1 MKVVVVESPA
11 KAKTINRYLGDGYKV
26 LASYGHVCD
35 LPSRDGSVLPDND
48 FEMKWQISSGS
59 EKHLKDIITALKG
72 ADKLILATDP
82 DREGEAIS
90 WHVLEQLK
98 GTKHLNGVDV
108 ERVVF
113 NEVTKTAILAAMD
126 NPRQLDVEL
135 IDAYRARRALDY
147 LVGFSI
153 SPVLWRKLPGSK
165 SAGRVQSVAL
175 RLICER
181 EAEIEAFQSQEYWSV
196 EAALGLASGDNFTA
210 RLTHLDGAK
219 LGKLDITS
227 EAQATQA
234 VTAISAAK
242 LAVQSVETKRVR
254 RNPQPPFTTS
264 TLQQE
269 ASRKLGFS
277 ANRTMQIAQKLYE
290 GINIGSE
297 TTGLI
302 TYMRTDGVQL
312 GGEAIVSIRQNIDQN
327 FGKRYLPEAQR
338 VYKTKAANAQEAHEA
353 IRPTEI
359 ARHPNEMRAFLDHD
373 QSRLYE
379 LIWKRAIASQMQSA
393 ELDQTGIDIGDA
405 ANSVTLRA
413 SGQVMVFDGFLSVY
427 RESKDAAQDNGNAD
441 KANGDGDDNTA
452 LLPSMAKGDQLATHS
467 VTPEQHFTQPPPRFT
482 DASLVKRM
490 EELGIG
496 RPSTYASIIQVLQNR
511 DYVIKD
517 KGRFTPEDR
526 GRLVSTFLGNF
537 FDRYVEYDFTAQLE
551 TQLDEVSAG
560 NLDWKTLLA
569 HFWGDFKT
577 AIDGTKDLTI
587 TNVLDVLDEELG
599 PHFFQADETGALKR
613 SCPNCDNGRLG
624 LKLGK
629 FGAFVG
635 CSNYPECKFTRQLA
649 NQNDNADGD
658 APLTDKELGPDPVS
672 GLPVYLRNGP
682 YGPYVQIGD
691 PETKKPKRASLPKG
705 TSASSLDLE
714 AALGLLALPRDIEP
728 HPETGDMIQAGLGR
742 FGPYLKYQ
750 GKFTSLAPDDD
761 VLEIGINRAVDLLAE
776 ATKKAGRLLG
786 THPSGGEVHVKKG
799 RFGPYVE
806 HNKLRATLGK
816 AHDIA
821 DISLETALELL
832 AAKAAKG
839 PATEKKAA
847 PKKKAAAKKTA
858 TNKATAKKAT
868 AKKATAKKAAA
879 KKTADKQK
887 AV

>member
-35 LPSRDGSVLPDND
+35 LPSKDGSVLPDTG

-59 EKHLKDIITALKG
+59 EKHLKDITSALKG
-72 ADKLILATDP
+72 AEKLILATDP

-90 WHVLEQLK
+90 WHVLEQFK
-98 GTKHLNGVDV
+98 NTKLLDGIDV

-126 NPRQLDVEL
+126 NPRQLDSEL

-153 SPVLWRKLPGSK
+153 SPVLWRKLPGSR

-181 EAEIEAFQSQEYWSV
+181 EAEIETFISEEYWSIETV
-196 EAALGLASGDNFTA
+196 LGLLAGEQFKA

-219 LGKLDITS
+219 LGKLDIKTET
-227 EAQATQA
+227 EANSA
-234 VTAISAAK
+234 VAAISAAS

-277 ANRTMQIAQKLYE
+277 ASRTMQIAQKLYE

-312 GGEAIVSIRQNIDQN
+312 GGEAIASIRQNIDQQ
-327 FGKRYLPEAQR
+327 FGKRYLPEKPRA
-338 VYKTKAANAQEAHEA
+338 YKTKAANAQEAHEA

-359 ARHPNEMRAFLDHD
+359 TRHPNDMRAFLDHD

-379 LIWKRAIASQMQSA
+379 LIWKRTIASQMQSA
-393 ELDQTGIDIGDA
+393 ELDQTGIDIGDTA
-405 ANSVTLRA
+405 RSVTLRA
-413 SGQVMVFDGFLSVY
+413 SGQIMVFDGFLSVY
-427 RESKDAAQDNGNAD
+427 RESKDAAQDNGNSPQAQ
-441 KANGDGDDNTA
+441 GDGDDSTA
-452 LLPSMAKGDQLATHS
+452 LLPNMAKGDQLDTHM

-511 DYVIKD
+511 DYVMKD
-517 KGRFTPEDR
+517 KGRFIPEDR

-537 FDRYVEYDFTAQLE
+537 FERYVEYDFTAQLE

-560 NLDWKTLLA
+560 TLDWKALLT
-569 HFWGDFKT
+569 HFWNDFKA
-577 AIDGTKDLTI
+577 AIDSTKDLTI
-587 TNVLDVLDEELG
+587 TNVLDVIDEELG
-599 PHFFQADETGALKR
+599 PHFFQADEDGILKR

-635 CSNYPECKFTRQLA
+635 CSNYPECKFTRQLT
-649 NQNDNADGD
+649 NRNDNIDGEP
-658 APLTDKELGPDPVS
+658 PLTDKELGSDPVS
-672 GLPVYLRNGP
+672 GVPIYLRNGP

-705 TSASSLDLE
+705 ISAASLDLE
-714 AALGLLALPRDIEP
+714 AALGLLSLPRDIEP
-728 HPETGDMIQAGLGR
+728 HPESGDMIQAGIGR

-750 GKFTSLAPDDD
+750 GKFTSLPPEDN

-776 ATKKAGRLLG
+776 SAKKAGRLLG
-786 THPSGGEVHVKKG
+786 EHPTGGEVHVKKG

-821 DISLETALELL
+821 DITLETALDLL
-832 AAKAAKG
+832 AAKAAKA
-839 PATEKKAA
+839 PAKKT
-847 PKKKAAAKKTA
+847 AAKKTP
-858 TNKATAKKAT
+858 AK
-868 AKKATAKKAAA
+868 
-879 KKTADKQK
+879 KKTAPKKTK
-887 AV
+887 AK

>member
-11 KAKTINRYLGDGYKV
+11 KAKTINRYLGDDYKV

-35 LPSRDGSVLPDND
+35 LPSKDGSVLPDND
-48 FEMKWQISSGS
+48 FEMKWQVSSGS
-59 EKHLKDIITALKG
+59 EKHLKDIISALKH

-98 GTKHLNGVDV
+98 TKNLVDSLPV

-113 NEVTKTAILAAMD
+113 NEVTKSAILQAMD
-126 NPRQLDVEL
+126 NPRQLDDEL
-135 IDAYRARRALDY
+135 INAYRARRALDY

-175 RLICER
+175 RLVCER
-181 EAEIEAFQSQEYWSV
+181 EAEIEAFRSQEYWSI
-196 EAALGLASGDNFTA
+196 EAQFTKTDGRAFTA
-210 RLTHLDGAK
+210 RLTQLDGH
-219 LGKLDITS
+219 KLDKLDLKT
-227 EAQATQA
+227 EADANTAVAKIMASNAA
-234 VTAISAAK
+234 VTQI
-242 LAVQSVETKRVR
+242 ETKRVK

-277 ANRTMQIAQKLYE
+277 ASRTMQIAQKLYE

-312 GGEAIVSIRQNIDQN
+312 GNEAIAAIRSDIGDR
-327 FGKRYLPEAQR
+327 FGARYVPDTPR

-353 IRPTEI
+353 IRPTAI
-359 ARHPNEMRAFLDHD
+359 ARDPKEMQPFLDHD
-373 QSRLYE
+373 QFRLYE
-379 LIWKRAIASQMQSA
+379 LIWKRTIASQMQSA
-393 ELDQTGIDIGDA
+393 ELDQTGVDITTKNGDA
-405 ANSVTLRA
+405 VLRA
-413 SGQVMVFDGFLSVY
+413 NGQVMVFDGFLSVY
-427 RESKDAAQDNGNAD
+427 RESVDETAD
-441 KANGDGDDNTA
+441 GDGDAGDESGK
-452 LLPSMAKGDQLATHS
+452 LLPDLAKGEALTTGT

-496 RPSTYASIIQVLQNR
+496 RPSTYASIIQVLQQRN
-511 DYVIKD
+511 YVIKD
-517 KGRFTPEDR
+517 KGRFIPEDR

-537 FDRYVEYDFTAQLE
+537 FDRYVEYDFTARLE
-551 TQLDEVSAG
+551 TQLDDVSAG
-560 NLDWKTLLA
+560 KLDWKQLLA
-569 HFWGDFKT
+569 AFWRDFKA

-599 PHFFQADETGALKR
+599 PHFFKSDENGALIR
-613 SCPNCDNGRLG
+613 GCPNCADGRLG

-635 CSNYPECKFTRQLA
+635 CSNYPDCKFTRQLA
-649 NQNDNADGD
+649 NGDDDNTNGAV
-658 APLTDKELGPDPVS
+658 TDTELGIDPATN
-672 GLPVYLRNGP
+672 LPIYLRNGP

-705 TSASSLDLE
+705 ADASQLDLQ

-728 HPETGDMIQAGLGR
+728 HPETGDMIQAGIGR
-742 FGPYLKYQ
+742 YGPYLKYQ
-750 GKFTSLAPDDD
+750 GRYTSLPSEDD
-761 VLEIGINRAVDLLAE
+761 VLTVGINRAVDLLAE
-776 ATKKAGRLLG
+776 SAKKAGRLLG
-786 THPSGGEVHVKKG
+786 EHPAGGQVHVKAG

-816 AHDIA
+816 AHDMA
-821 DISLETALELL
+821 DITLETALELL
-832 AAKAAKG
+832 AAKLAKG
-839 PATEKKAA
+839 GAT
-847 PKKKAAAKKTA
+847 KKAAAKKST
-858 TNKATAKKAT
+858 
-868 AKKATAKKAAA
+868 KKATAKKAATKKVAAKKPAA
-879 KKTADKQK
+879 KKTTSKK
-887 AV
+887 AAS

>member
-11 KAKTINRYLGDGYKV
+11 KAKTINRYLGDDFKV

-35 LPSRDGSVLPDND
+35 LPSKDGSVLPDND
-48 FEMKWQISSGS
+48 FEMKWQVSTGS
-59 EKHLKDIITALKG
+59 EKHLKDIISALKG

-98 GTKHLNGVDV
+98 TKKLVDGLPV

-113 NEVTKTAILAAMD
+113 NEVTKSAILQAMEQ
-126 NPRQLDVEL
+126 PRQLDEEL
-135 IDAYRARRALDY
+135 INAYRARRALDY

-175 RLICER
+175 RLVCER
-181 EAEIEAFQSQEYWSV
+181 EAEIEAFQSQEYWSI
-196 EAALGLASGDNFTA
+196 EAELSKSDGRQFTA
-210 RLTHLDGAK
+210 RLTQLDGQ
-219 LGKLDITS
+219 KLDRLDVKTEA
-227 EAQATQA
+227 EAQAA
-234 VTAISAAK
+234 VDKILASELSVSA
-242 LAVQSVETKRVR
+242 VETKRVK

-277 ANRTMQIAQKLYE
+277 ASRTMQIAQKLYE

-312 GGEAIVSIRQNIDQN
+312 GAEAIGTIRDDIGSR
-327 FGKRYLPEAQR
+327 FGARYVPEKPR

-353 IRPTEI
+353 IRPTAIERDPK
-359 ARHPNEMRAFLDHD
+359 AMQAYLDHD
-373 QSRLYE
+373 QFRLYE
-379 LIWKRAIASQMQSA
+379 LIWKRTIASQMQSA
-393 ELDQTGIDIGDA
+393 ELDQTGVDITNQSGDA
-405 ANSVTLRA
+405 VLRA
-413 SGQVMVFDGFLSVY
+413 NGQVMVFDGFLSVY
-427 RESKDAAQDNGNAD
+427 RESVDDSSEAD
-441 KANGDGDDNTA
+441 SGDDSGK
-452 LLPSMAKGDQLATHS
+452 LLPEMTEGESLATGA

-496 RPSTYASIIQVLQNR
+496 RPSTYASIIQVLQQRN
-511 DYVIKD
+511 YVIKD
-517 KGRFTPEDR
+517 KGRFIPEDR

-537 FDRYVEYDFTAQLE
+537 FDRYVEYDFTARLE
-551 TQLDEVSAG
+551 TQLDDVSAG
-560 NLDWKTLLA
+560 KLDWKQLLA
-569 HFWGDFKT
+569 AFWRDFKA

-599 PHFFQADETGALKR
+599 PHFFNADDKGALIR
-613 SCPNCDNGRLG
+613 TCPNCANGRLG

-635 CSNYPECKFTRQLA
+635 CSNYPECKFTRQLS
-649 NQNDNADGD
+649 NADGD
-658 APLTDKELGPDPVS
+658 SAGAAVTDTELGVDPATE
-672 GLPVYLRNGP
+672 LPVFLRNGP

-705 TSASSLDLE
+705 ADASQLDLQ
-714 AALGLLALPRDIEP
+714 AALGLLALPRDIET
-728 HPETGDMIQAGLGR
+728 HPETGDMIQAGIGR

-750 GKFTSLAPDDD
+750 GRYTSLPSEDD
-761 VLEIGINRAVDLLAE
+761 VLTVGINRAVDLLAE
-776 ATKKAGRLLG
+776 SAKKAGRLLG
-786 THPSGGEVHVKKG
+786 DHPNGGQVHVKAG

-816 AHDIA
+816 AHDMAEIT
-821 DISLETALELL
+821 LETALELL
-832 AAKAAKG
+832 AAKLAKG
-839 PATEKKAA
+839 GTTKKAA
-847 PKKKAAAKKTA
+847 SKKPASKKSATKKTA
-858 TNKATAKKAT
+858 TKKTAT
-868 AKKATAKKAAA
+868 KKAATKKA
-879 KKTADKQK
+879 ATKKTATKKSASKK
-887 AV
+887 AAS

>member
-11 KAKTINRYLGDGYKV
+11 KAKTINRYLGDEFKV

-35 LPSRDGSVLPDND
+35 LPSKDGSVLPDND
-48 FEMKWQISSGS
+48 FEMKWQVSSGS
-59 EKHLKDIITALKG
+59 EKHLKDIISALKH

-98 GTKHLNGVDV
+98 TRSLVDSLPV

-113 NEVTKTAILAAMD
+113 NEVTKSAILQAMD
-126 NPRQLDVEL
+126 NPRQLDNEL
-135 IDAYRARRALDY
+135 INAYRARRALDY

-175 RLICER
+175 RLVCER
-181 EAEIEAFQSQEYWSV
+181 EAEIEAFRSQEYWSI
-196 EAALGLASGDNFTA
+196 EAQFTKTDGRALTA
-210 RLTHLDGAK
+210 RLTKLDGH
-219 LGKLDITS
+219 KLDKLDLKT
-227 EAQATQA
+227 EVDATAA
-234 VTAISAAK
+234 VAK
-242 LAVQSVETKRVR
+242 IMASKATVTQIETKRVK

-269 ASRKLGFS
+269 ASRKLGLS
-277 ANRTMQIAQKLYE
+277 ASRTMQIAQKLYE

-312 GGEAIVSIRQNIDQN
+312 GNEAIAAIRSDIGDR
-327 FGKRYLPEAQR
+327 FGARYVPNTPR

-353 IRPTEI
+353 IRPTAIE
-359 ARHPNEMRAFLDHD
+359 RDPKEMRPCLDHD
-373 QSRLYE
+373 QYRLYE
-379 LIWKRAIASQMQSA
+379 LIWKRTIASQMQSA
-393 ELDQTGIDIGDA
+393 ELDQTGVDITTRTGDA
-405 ANSVTLRA
+405 VLRA
-413 SGQVMVFDGFLSVY
+413 NGQIMVFDGFLSVY
-427 RESKDAAQDNGNAD
+427 RESVDETAD
-441 KANGDGDDNTA
+441 GDGDEGDESGK
-452 LLPSMAKGDQLATHS
+452 LLPDLIKGEALTTCT

-496 RPSTYASIIQVLQNR
+496 RPSTYASIIQVLQQRN
-511 DYVIKD
+511 YVIKD
-517 KGRFTPEDR
+517 KGRFIPEDR

-537 FDRYVEYDFTAQLE
+537 FDRYVEYDFTARLE
-551 TQLDEVSAG
+551 TQLDDVSAG
-560 NLDWKTLLA
+560 KLDWKQLLA
-569 HFWGDFKT
+569 AFWHDFKA

-599 PHFFQADETGALKR
+599 PHFFKADDNGALIR
-613 SCPNCDNGRLG
+613 GCPNCADGRLG

-649 NQNDNADGD
+649 SGDDDTANGAVND
-658 APLTDKELGPDPVS
+658 TELGIDPATN
-672 GLPVYLRNGP
+672 LPIYLRDGP

-705 TSASSLDLE
+705 TDASQLDLQ
-714 AALGLLALPRDIEP
+714 AALGLLALPRNIEP
-728 HPETGDMIQAGLGR
+728 HPETGDMIQAGIGR

-750 GKFTSLAPDDD
+750 GRYTSLPSADD
-761 VLEIGINRAVDLLAE
+761 VLTVGMNRAVDLLAE
-776 ATKKAGRLLG
+776 SAKKAGRLLG
-786 THPSGGEVHVKKG
+786 EHPAGGQVHVKAG

-816 AHDIA
+816 AHDVTEIT
-821 DISLETALELL
+821 LETALELL
-832 AAKAAKG
+832 AAKMAKG
-839 PATEKKAA
+839 GNTKKA
-847 PKKKAAAKKTA
+847 P
-858 TNKATAKKAT
+858 AKKAT
-868 AKKATAKKAAA
+868 KKVAPKKAPAKKAAA
-879 KKTADKQK
+879 KKVAS
-887 AV
+887 

>member
-11 KAKTINRYLGDGYKV
+11 KAKTINRYLGDEFKV

-35 LPSRDGSVLPDND
+35 LPSKDGSVLPDND
-48 FEMKWQISSGS
+48 FEMKWQVSSGS
-59 EKHLKDIITALKG
+59 EKHLKDIISALKH

-98 GTKHLNGVDV
+98 TRSLVDSLPV

-113 NEVTKTAILAAMD
+113 NEVTKSAILQAMD
-126 NPRQLDVEL
+126 NPRQLDNEL
-135 IDAYRARRALDY
+135 INAYRARRALDY

-175 RLICER
+175 RLVCER
-181 EAEIEAFQSQEYWSV
+181 EAEIEAFRSQEYWSI
-196 EAALGLASGDNFTA
+196 EAQFTKTDGRALTA
-210 RLTHLDGAK
+210 RLTKLDGH
-219 LGKLDITS
+219 KLDKLDLKT
-227 EAQATQA
+227 EVDATAA
-234 VTAISAAK
+234 VAK
-242 LAVQSVETKRVR
+242 IMASKATVTQIETKRVK

-269 ASRKLGFS
+269 ASRKLGLS
-277 ANRTMQIAQKLYE
+277 ASRTMQIAQKLYE

-312 GGEAIVSIRQNIDQN
+312 GNEAIAAIRSDIGDR
-327 FGKRYLPEAQR
+327 FGARYVPNTPR

-353 IRPTEI
+353 IRPTAIE
-359 ARHPNEMRAFLDHD
+359 RDPKEMRPCLDHD
-373 QSRLYE
+373 QYRLYE
-379 LIWKRAIASQMQSA
+379 LIWKRTIASQMQSA
-393 ELDQTGIDIGDA
+393 ELDQTGVDITTRTGDA
-405 ANSVTLRA
+405 VLRA
-413 SGQVMVFDGFLSVY
+413 NGQIMVFDGFLSVY
-427 RESKDAAQDNGNAD
+427 RESVDETAD
-441 KANGDGDDNTA
+441 GDGDEGDESGK
-452 LLPSMAKGDQLATHS
+452 LLPDLIKGEALTTCT

-496 RPSTYASIIQVLQNR
+496 RPSTYASIIQVLQQRN
-511 DYVIKD
+511 YVIKD
-517 KGRFTPEDR
+517 KGRFIPEDR

-537 FDRYVEYDFTAQLE
+537 FDRYVEYDFTARLE
-551 TQLDEVSAG
+551 TQLDDVSAG
-560 NLDWKTLLA
+560 KLDWKQLLA
-569 HFWGDFKT
+569 AFWHDFKA

-599 PHFFQADETGALKR
+599 PHFFKADDNGALIR
-613 SCPNCDNGRLG
+613 GCPNCADGRLG

-649 NQNDNADGD
+649 SGDDDTANGAVND
-658 APLTDKELGPDPVS
+658 TELGIDPATN
-672 GLPVYLRNGP
+672 LPIYLRDGP

-705 TSASSLDLE
+705 TDASQLDLQ

-728 HPETGDMIQAGLGR
+728 HPETGDMIQAGIGR

-750 GKFTSLAPDDD
+750 GRYTSLPSADD
-761 VLEIGINRAVDLLAE
+761 VLTVGMNRAVDLLAE
-776 ATKKAGRLLG
+776 SAKKAGRLLG
-786 THPSGGEVHVKKG
+786 EHPAGGQVHVKAG

-816 AHDIA
+816 AHDVTEIT
-821 DISLETALELL
+821 LETALELL
-832 AAKAAKG
+832 AAKMAKG
-839 PATEKKAA
+839 GNTKKA
-847 PKKKAAAKKTA
+847 P
-858 TNKATAKKAT
+858 AKKAT
-868 AKKATAKKAAA
+868 KKVAPKKAPAKKAAA
-879 KKTADKQK
+879 KKVAS
-887 AV
+887 

>member
-11 KAKTINRYLGDGYKV
+11 KAKTINRYLGDDYKV

-35 LPSRDGSVLPDND
+35 LPSKDGSVLPDND
-48 FEMKWQISSGS
+48 FEMKWQVSSGS
-59 EKHLKDIITALKG
+59 EKHLKDIISALKH

-98 GTKHLNGVDV
+98 TKNLVDSLPV

-113 NEVTKTAILAAMD
+113 NEVTKSAILQAMD
-126 NPRQLDVEL
+126 NPRQLDDEL
-135 IDAYRARRALDY
+135 INAYRARRALDY

-175 RLICER
+175 RLVCER
-181 EAEIEAFQSQEYWSV
+181 EAEIEAFRSQEYWSI
-196 EAALGLASGDNFTA
+196 EAQFTKTDGRAFTA
-210 RLTHLDGAK
+210 RLTQLDGH
-219 LGKLDITS
+219 KLDKLDLKT
-227 EAQATQA
+227 EADANTAVAKIMASNAA
-234 VTAISAAK
+234 VTQI
-242 LAVQSVETKRVR
+242 ETKRVK

-269 ASRKLGFS
+269 SSRKLGFS
-277 ANRTMQIAQKLYE
+277 ASRTMQIAQKLYE

-312 GGEAIVSIRQNIDQN
+312 GNEAIAAIRSDIGDR
-327 FGKRYLPEAQR
+327 FGVRYVPDKPR

-353 IRPTEI
+353 IRPTAI
-359 ARHPNEMRAFLDHD
+359 ARDPKEMQPFLDHD
-373 QSRLYE
+373 QFRLYE
-379 LIWKRAIASQMQSA
+379 LIWKRTIASQMQSA
-393 ELDQTGIDIGDA
+393 ELDQTGVDITTKNGDA
-405 ANSVTLRA
+405 VLRA
-413 SGQVMVFDGFLSVY
+413 NGQVMVFDGFLSVY
-427 RESKDAAQDNGNAD
+427 RESVDETAD
-441 KANGDGDDNTA
+441 VDGDAGDESGK
-452 LLPSMAKGDQLATHS
+452 LLPDLTKDEALTTGT

-496 RPSTYASIIQVLQNR
+496 RPSTYASIIQVLQQRN
-511 DYVIKD
+511 YVIKD
-517 KGRFTPEDR
+517 KGRFIPEDR

-537 FDRYVEYDFTAQLE
+537 FDRYVEYDFTARLE
-551 TQLDEVSAG
+551 TQLDDVSAG
-560 NLDWKTLLA
+560 KLDWKQLLA
-569 HFWGDFKT
+569 AFWRDFKA

-599 PHFFQADETGALKR
+599 PHFFKSDENGALIR
-613 SCPNCDNGRLG
+613 GCPNCADGRLG

-635 CSNYPECKFTRQLA
+635 CSNYPDCKFTRQLA
-649 NQNDNADGD
+649 NGDDDNTNGAV
-658 APLTDKELGPDPVS
+658 TDTELGIDPATN
-672 GLPVYLRNGP
+672 LPIYLRNGP

-705 TSASSLDLE
+705 ADASQLDLQ

-728 HPETGDMIQAGLGR
+728 HPETGDMIQAGIGR

-750 GKFTSLAPDDD
+750 GRYTSLPSEDD
-761 VLEIGINRAVDLLAE
+761 VLTVGINRAVDLLAE
-776 ATKKAGRLLG
+776 SAKKAGRLLG
-786 THPSGGEVHVKKG
+786 EHPAGGQVHVKAG

-816 AHDIA
+816 AHDMA
-821 DISLETALELL
+821 DITLATALELL
-832 AAKAAKG
+832 AAKLAKG
-839 PATEKKAA
+839 GAT
-847 PKKKAAAKKTA
+847 KKAAAKKST
-858 TNKATAKKAT
+858 
-868 AKKATAKKAAA
+868 KKATAKKAATKKVAAKKPAA
-879 KKTADKQK
+879 KKTTSKK
-887 AV
+887 AAS

>member
-1 MKVVVVESPA
+1 MKVVIVESPA

-26 LASYGHVCD
+26 LASYGHICD
-35 LPSRDGSVLPDND
+35 LPSKDGSVSPEND

-59 EKHLKDIITALKG
+59 EKHLKEITSALKN

-98 GTKHLNGVDV
+98 AKKLVNDMPV

-113 NEVTKTAILAAMD
+113 NEVTKSAILTAMD
-126 NPRQLDVEL
+126 NPRALDEEL

-181 EAEIEAFQSQEYWSV
+181 EAEIEAFITDEYWSV
-196 EAALGLASGDNFTA
+196 DTRMAKADGREFTA
-210 RLTHLDGAK
+210 RLTHIDGEK
-219 LGKLDITS
+219 LGKLDIPN
-227 EAQATQA
+227 EA
-234 VTAISAAK
+234 AAK
-242 LAVQSVETKRVR
+242 AAEAKINAADLSVKTIETKRVK
-254 RNPQPPFTTS
+254 RNPSPPFTTS

-277 ANRTMQIAQKLYE
+277 ASRTMQIAQRLYE
-290 GINIGSE
+290 GINIGSD

-312 GGEAIVSIRQNIDQN
+312 GKESIAALRDDIGSR
-327 FGKRYLPEAQR
+327 FGNRYLPDSPR
-338 VYKTKAANAQEAHEA
+338 IYKTKAANAQEAHEA
-353 IRPTEI
+353 IRPTDITRDPE
-359 ARHPNEMRAFLDHD
+359 AMRSFLDHD
-373 QSRLYE
+373 QFRLYE
-379 LIWKRAIASQMQSA
+379 LIWKRTISSQMQSA
-393 ELDQTGIDIGDA
+393 ELDQTGVDITDPAGT
-405 ANSVTLRA
+405 VTLRA
-413 SGQVMVFDGFLSVY
+413 NGQVMVFDGYLSVY
-427 RESKDAAQDNGNAD
+427 MESQDDKDEKDETRSN
-441 KANGDGDDNTA
+441 
-452 LLPSMAKGDQLATHS
+452 LLPEMKEGENLDTQNVS
-467 VTPEQHFTQPPPRFT
+467 PEQHFTQPPPRFT

-511 DYVIKD
+511 DYVVKD
-517 KGRFTPEDR
+517 RNRFIPEDR

-551 TQLDEVSAG
+551 SQLDEVSAG
-560 NLDWKTLLA
+560 RLDWKALLA
-569 HFWGDFKT
+569 NFWRDFKS

-599 PHFFQADETGALKR
+599 PHFFKADENGALMR
-613 SCPNCDNGRLG
+613 SCPNCDDGRLG

-635 CSNYPECKFTRQLA
+635 CSNYPECKFTRKLT
-649 NQNDNADGD
+649 DSDGTEDD
-658 APLTDKELGPDPVS
+658 APVGDKNLGIDPATE
-672 GLPVYLRNGP
+672 LPVFLRKGP

-705 TSASSLDLE
+705 ESAAAIDLDR
-714 AALGLLALPRDIEP
+714 ALSLLALPREVGA

-750 GKFTSLAPDDD
+750 GGFTSLPADDD
-761 VLEIGINRAVDLLAE
+761 LLTVGINRAVDLLAE
-776 ATKKAGRLLG
+776 SAKKKGRVLGAHPAKGDVYVKAGRYG
-786 THPSGGEVHVKKG
+786 A
-799 RFGPYVE
+799 YVE
-806 HNKLRATLGK
+806 HNKLRATLPK
-816 AHDIA
+816 DVDIA
-821 DISLETALELL
+821 DVTLEQAIELL
-832 AAKAAKG
+832 AEKAAKT
-839 PATEKKAA
+839 PAKKPAKKAAAKKKAA
-847 PKKKAAAKKTA
+847 PKKKAATK
-858 TNKATAKKAT
+858 KKAT
-868 AKKATAKKAAA
+868 AKKSAKK
-879 KKTADKQK
+879 DS
-887 AV
+887 

>member
-11 KAKTINRYLGDGYKV
+11 KAKTINRYLGDDFKV

-35 LPSRDGSVLPDND
+35 LPSKDGSVLPDND
-48 FEMKWQISSGS
+48 FEMKWQVSSGS
-59 EKHLKDIITALKG
+59 EKHLKDIISALKG

-98 GTKHLNGVDV
+98 TKNLLDSLPV

-113 NEVTKTAILAAMD
+113 NQVTKSAILQAMD
-126 NPRQLDVEL
+126 NPRHLDGEL
-135 IDAYRARRALDY
+135 INAYRARRALDY

-175 RLICER
+175 RLVCER
-181 EAEIEAFQSQEYWSV
+181 EAEIEAFRSQEYWSI
-196 EAALGLASGDNFTA
+196 EAQFTKKDGRAFTA
-210 RLTHLDGAK
+210 RLTLLNGQ
-219 LGKLDITS
+219 KLDKLDLKT
-227 EAQATQA
+227 EADANAA
-234 VTAISAAK
+234 VAKIIESDAAVSA
-242 LAVQSVETKRVR
+242 VETKRVR

-312 GGEAIVSIRQNIDQN
+312 GNEAIAAIRSDIVER
-327 FGKRYLPEAQR
+327 FGARYVPKTPR

-353 IRPTEI
+353 IRPTAI
-359 ARHPNEMRAFLDHD
+359 GRDPKEMQPFLDHD
-373 QSRLYE
+373 QYRLYE
-379 LIWKRAIASQMQSA
+379 LIWKRTIASQMQSA
-393 ELDQTGIDIGDA
+393 ELDQTGVDITTKNGDT
-405 ANSVTLRA
+405 VLRA
-413 SGQVMVFDGFLSVY
+413 NGQVMVFDGFLSVY
-427 RESKDAAQDNGNAD
+427 RESVDETAD
-441 KANGDGDDNTA
+441 GDGEAGDESGK
-452 LLPSMAKGDQLATHS
+452 LLPDLIKGEALTTGT

-496 RPSTYASIIQVLQNR
+496 RPSTYASIIQVLQQRN
-511 DYVIKD
+511 YVIKD
-517 KGRFTPEDR
+517 KGRFIPEDR

-537 FDRYVEYDFTAQLE
+537 FDRYVEYGFTARLE
-551 TQLDEVSAG
+551 TQLDDVSAG
-560 NLDWKTLLA
+560 KLDWKQLLA
-569 HFWGDFKT
+569 AFWRDFKA

-599 PHFFQADETGALKR
+599 PHFFKADDNGALIR
-613 SCPNCDNGRLG
+613 GCPNCADGRLG

-635 CSNYPECKFTRQLA
+635 CSNYPNCKFTRQLA
-649 NQNDNADGD
+649 NGD
-658 APLTDKELGPDPVS
+658 DDSANGTVSDTELGIDPATN
-672 GLPVYLRNGP
+672 LPIYLRNGP

-705 TSASSLDLE
+705 TDASQLDLQ
-714 AALGLLALPRDIEP
+714 AALGLLALPRDIEA
-728 HPETGDMIQAGLGR
+728 HPETGDMIQAGIGR

-750 GKFTSLAPDDD
+750 GRYTSLPSEDD
-761 VLEIGINRAVDLLAE
+761 VLTVGMNRAVDLLAE
-776 ATKKAGRLLG
+776 YAKKAGRLLG
-786 THPSGGEVHVKKG
+786 EHPAGGQVHVKAG

-806 HNKLRATLGK
+806 HNKLRATVGK
-816 AHDIA
+816 AHDMA
-821 DISLETALELL
+821 DITLETALELL
-832 AAKAAKG
+832 AAKLAKG
-839 PATEKKAA
+839 GNTKKA
-847 PKKKAAAKKTA
+847 P
-858 TNKATAKKAT
+858 AKKAT
-868 AKKATAKKAAA
+868 GSKATKKATTKKVAS
-879 KKTADKQK
+879 
-887 AV
+887 

>member
-11 KAKTINRYLGDGYKV
+11 KAKTINRYLGDDFKV

-35 LPSRDGSVLPDND
+35 LPSKDGSVLPDND
-48 FEMKWQISSGS
+48 FEMKWQVSTGS
-59 EKHLKDIITALKG
+59 EKHLKDIISALKG

-98 GTKHLNGVDV
+98 TKKLVDGLPV

-113 NEVTKTAILAAMD
+113 NEVTKSAILQAMEQ
-126 NPRQLDVEL
+126 PRQLDEEL
-135 IDAYRARRALDY
+135 INAYRARRALDY

-175 RLICER
+175 RLVCER
-181 EAEIEAFQSQEYWSV
+181 EAEIEAFQSQEYWSI
-196 EAALGLASGDNFTA
+196 EAELSKSDGRQFTA
-210 RLTHLDGAK
+210 RLTQLDGQ
-219 LGKLDITS
+219 KLDRLDVKTEA
-227 EAQATQA
+227 EAQAA
-234 VTAISAAK
+234 VDKILASELSVSA
-242 LAVQSVETKRVR
+242 VETKRVK

-277 ANRTMQIAQKLYE
+277 ASRTMQIAQKLYE

-312 GGEAIVSIRQNIDQN
+312 GAEAIGTIRDDIGSR
-327 FGKRYLPEAQR
+327 FGARYVPEKPR

-353 IRPTEI
+353 IRPTAIERDPK
-359 ARHPNEMRAFLDHD
+359 AMQAYLDHD
-373 QSRLYE
+373 QFRLYE
-379 LIWKRAIASQMQSA
+379 LIWKRTIASQMQSA
-393 ELDQTGIDIGDA
+393 ELDQTGVDITNQSGDA
-405 ANSVTLRA
+405 VLRA
-413 SGQVMVFDGFLSVY
+413 NGQVMVFDGFLSVY
-427 RESKDAAQDNGNAD
+427 RESVDDSSEAD
-441 KANGDGDDNTA
+441 SGDDSGK
-452 LLPSMAKGDQLATHS
+452 LLPEMTEGESLATGA

-496 RPSTYASIIQVLQNR
+496 RPSTYASIIQVLQQRN
-511 DYVIKD
+511 YVIKD
-517 KGRFTPEDR
+517 KGRFIPEDR

-537 FDRYVEYDFTAQLE
+537 FDRYVEYDFTARLE
-551 TQLDEVSAG
+551 TQLDDVSAG
-560 NLDWKTLLA
+560 KLDWKQLLA
-569 HFWGDFKT
+569 AFWRDFKA

-599 PHFFQADETGALKR
+599 PHFFNADDKGALIR
-613 SCPNCDNGRLG
+613 TCPNCANGRLG

-635 CSNYPECKFTRQLA
+635 CSNYPECKFTRQLS
-649 NQNDNADGD
+649 NTDGDNAG
-658 APLTDKELGPDPVS
+658 AAVTDTELGVDPATE
-672 GLPVYLRNGP
+672 LPVFLRNGP

-705 TSASSLDLE
+705 ADASQLDLQ
-714 AALGLLALPRDIEP
+714 AALGLLALPRDIET
-728 HPETGDMIQAGLGR
+728 HPETGDMIQAGIGR

-750 GKFTSLAPDDD
+750 GRYTSLPSEDD
-761 VLEIGINRAVDLLAE
+761 VLTVGINRAVDLLAE
-776 ATKKAGRLLG
+776 SAKKAGRLLG
-786 THPSGGEVHVKKG
+786 DHPNGGQVHVKAG

-816 AHDIA
+816 AHDMAEIT
-821 DISLETALELL
+821 LETALELL
-832 AAKAAKG
+832 ATKLAKG
-839 PATEKKAA
+839 GTTKKAA
-847 PKKKAAAKKTA
+847 TKKTASKKAAS
-858 TNKATAKKAT
+858 
-868 AKKATAKKAAA
+868 KKAAS
-879 KKTADKQK
+879 KKA
-887 AV
+887 AS